1 MSENYESLGW
11 KYKHAGEYKKAIRA
25 FDKAIAHH
33 QKTYFALHGKGECLL
48 RTGEYT
54 SALDC
59 FKKAINIDK
68 SHSWA
73 YHGAG
78 RAYHFLK
85 QYDVALAYY
94 NKSISINK
102 RSTVAWHWK
111 GRTLIQ
117 MGMYNDAI
125 NALETAMNNAVG
137 GKHSGDQIPL
147 IEQDLKHARDLREKT
162 DKDTSKPIQIT
173 VQGDNNAPI
182 NVEGNQ
188 ANDDAVINRSP
199 VKNSGESV
207 FKSDSSNE
215 SCSQIVDDELTN
227 ISHPGTGWTVPLPS
241 GKKVNDNDS
250 ELQEKKKTGLI
261 SKRHRHCPDC
271 GFKVKRDDM
280 FCSNC
285 GRKLV

>member
-48 RTGEYT
+48 QTGDYT

-68 SHSWA
+68 NHPWA

-85 QYDVALAYY
+85 QYDVALAHY
-94 NKSISINK
+94 NKSISLNK
-102 RSTVAWHWK
+102 NNTVAWHWK

-117 MGMYNDAI
+117 LGMLDDAEK
-125 NALETAMNNAVG
+125 ALRTAMNNTIGRKNSDA
-137 GKHSGDQIPL
+137 QIAR
-147 IEQDLKHARDLREKT
+147 INQDLARVRELKAEISN
-162 DKDTSKPIQIT
+162 DKSIPTQII
-173 VQGDNNAPI
+173 VQGDNSAPI
-182 NVEGNQ
+182 NIGGNQ

-199 VKNSGESV
+199 VENSGKSV
-207 FKSDSSNE
+207 FKSDSSNK
-215 SCSQIVDDELTN
+215 SSSQIVDDELTN